1 MKEYLMGLIL
11 AGLSAAL
18 VGILT
23 PEGERG
29 GIGKHMRLLTS
40 LFLICVLI
48 VPLKGAAEGIKAFLS
63 GEWSL
68 SEGNSDTPDYADRV
82 NEALDAASEV
92 YFVQM
97 LAQTLSEEFSIS
109 ADDLRLTVAWERDG
123 EALRPREVRV
133 ILSGRAIWQ
142 DPRKIKEFTE
152 NLLGCTCITAIES

>member
-1 MKEYLMGLIL
+1 MKAYLMGLLL
-11 AGLSAAL
+11 ASLAAAL

-48 VPLKGAAEGIKAFLS
+48 VPLKGAIEGIRSFLS

-68 SEGNSDTPDYADRV
+68 PGNEAENPDYADRV
-82 NEALDAASEV
+82 EEALDAASEA

-97 LAQTLSEEFSIS
+97 LVQTLTEEFSIS
-109 ADDLRLTVAWERDG
+109 PDDVRCTVSWEKEN
-123 EALRPREVRV
+123 EAFRPREVRI

-142 DPRKIKEFTE
+142 DPRKLEEFTE
-152 NLLGCTCITAIES
+152 NLLGCPCITAIE